1 MLCILFASTFH
12 TADAQQTNA
21 CVAYKSL
28 ITFILVIRCNQTS
41 SSIASSIAISCGLLL
56 SPSLPSHIDI
66 DTTILSSNS
75 TMMTKVK
82 RFTYLP
88 IFLLAYYIIG
98 SSTALDNE
106 QQQLLRTTPPAATMF
121 IDHPPN
127 SSSSLTQRNLQTT
140 PPAAT
145 IDDTHPITDRDL
157 KFKNKKFFWAAGKSG
172 KSDAGGGSGHQLPRC
187 HGSCK
192 SHDDCMVRYM
202 FI

>member
-1 MLCILFASTFH
+1 
-12 TADAQQTNA
+12 
-21 CVAYKSL
+21 
-28 ITFILVIRCNQTS
+28 
-41 SSIASSIAISCGLLL
+41 
-56 SPSLPSHIDI
+56 
-66 DTTILSSNS
+66 
-75 TMMTKVK
+75 MMTKVK

-121 IDHPPN
+121 IDHHPN
-127 SSSSLTQRNLQTT
+127 SSSSSLTQRNLQTT